1 MKKFKLFIII
11 IANLFIISGVSA
23 ARLDIKDG
31 TTNDSYVSLSLSG
44 DDLSNYKSV
53 TFNIPSG
60 FVFNS
65 TSQNVTVED
74 NLVKVSNPVYGQIGT
89 IEVNKGATSDYSIN
103 ISNIKF
109 YNQDDTPLEKNDISS
124 SIKVVKAK
132 SSDASLSNLI
142 ISQGELSPAF
152 SPNNYDYTV
161 NVPDTIDQLKI
172 TANGANNAS
181 VSGGGAKILN
191 NGENKFDIV
200 VTSEDGKN
208 NKTYHITVIKGKINE
223 PSAYLK
229 SLTINTIGCFLSP
242 SFDAKNTKY
251 SVDVTEDITD
261 LDFKYE
267 TMDENALVTI
277 EGNSNFVD
285 GENLVT
291 ITVEASDKSEK
302 MVYEITVNK
311 NMESEESSNKLVI
324 SKKKKS
330 NVGTILFIVFL
341 VLVVISVIITVLI
354 KKGII
359 KLPKKGK
366 KNNIKNTDTKEKEE
380 SVSTSPIK
388 LNETKED
395 TYNFNDDNDESITAI
410 LRGELYDENA
420 KTQTFDTQKF
430 KDNKDDEESLDKT
443 KEFDLK

>member
-1 MKKFKLFIII
+1 
-11 IANLFIISGVSA
+11 
-23 ARLDIKDG
+23 
-31 TTNDSYVSLSLSG
+31 
-44 DDLSNYKSV
+44 
-53 TFNIPSG
+53 
-60 FVFNS
+60 
-65 TSQNVTVED
+65 
-74 NLVKVSNPVYGQIGT
+74 VSNPVYGQIGT

-208 NKTYHITVIKGKINE
+208 NKTYHITVIKGKLNE

-229 SLTINTIGCFLSP
+229 NLTINTIGCFLSP

-341 VLVVISVIITVLI
+341 ILVIISVIITVLI
-354 KKGII
+354 KKGKI
-359 KLPKKGK
+359 KLPKKRK

-380 SVSTSPIK
+380 SVSESPIK

-395 TYNFNDDNDESITAI
+395 IYNFNDDNDESITAI

>member
-1 MKKFKLFIII
+1 MKKFKLFVII

-53 TFNIPSG
+53 TFNIPGG

-251 SVDVTEDITD
+251 SVDITEDITD
-261 LDFKYE
+261 LDFKYD

-311 NMESEESSNKLVI
+311 NMESEESSNKSLMI
-324 SKKKKS
+324 
-330 NVGTILFIVFL
+330 
-341 VLVVISVIITVLI
+341 
-354 KKGII
+354 
-359 KLPKKGK
+359 
-366 KNNIKNTDTKEKEE
+366 KEE
-380 SVSTSPIK
+380 
-388 LNETKED
+388 
-395 TYNFNDDNDESITAI
+395 YSITS
-410 LRGELYDENA
+410 
-420 KTQTFDTQKF
+420 F
-430 KDNKDDEESLDKT
+430 S
-443 KEFDLK
+443 